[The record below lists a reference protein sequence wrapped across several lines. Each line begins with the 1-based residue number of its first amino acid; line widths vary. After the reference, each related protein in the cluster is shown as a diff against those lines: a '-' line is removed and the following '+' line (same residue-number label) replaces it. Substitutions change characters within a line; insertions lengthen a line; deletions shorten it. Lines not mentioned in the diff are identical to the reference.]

1 MIPLATQLAFP
12 IQRNNRNFQQA
23 AARTG
28 GGVLPPGDTIVQG
41 TICYIAPGRMTG
53 LRAQFQTTGTPRNC
67 RSSGLRALTNV
78 AGPLLAG
85 SSTPSSAGRRPSGSA
100 PPS

>member
-23 AARTG
+23 AAQTG
-28 GGVLPPGDTIVQG
+28 GVFPPGDTIVQG
-41 TICYIAPGRMTG
+41 TICYIAPGRTTG

-67 RSSGLRALTNV
+67 RSNGLRALTNV